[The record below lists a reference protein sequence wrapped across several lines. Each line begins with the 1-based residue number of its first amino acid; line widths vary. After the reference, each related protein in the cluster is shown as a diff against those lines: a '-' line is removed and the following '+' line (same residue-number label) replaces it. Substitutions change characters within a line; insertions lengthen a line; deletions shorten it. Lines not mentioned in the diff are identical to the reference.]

1 MKVAQKIVCTTLLTS
16 VLLGFAGVTAAAAD
30 SSSGSPAI
38 AMTAQDPA
46 VAAGDDMN
54 VESTKRFSIQNFSGN
69 TLRLS
74 GIPAKERTDNS
85 ELPKVG
91 TVVLPGADL
100 PLEVTYYF
108 LADNNVNIT
117 WDVLDDQGRVV
128 GTAVTRLSLDG
139 FNTKV
144 TKIVSQSGP
153 AEFASAS
160 GDVTVT
166 DRQAAVHVVP
176 AGQGQRQA
184 DILNRLCGEN
194 ASIDCD
200 FDIKTSTKGYGP
212 VHVIDG
218 VEINN
223 TDSVATTIISKK
235 EIVSAT
241 NTVSVGASIKASIL
255 NIVEVAVN
263 SSYETAWSNSQE
275 FTWTRELSISPFH
288 KGWLEV
294 SAPVINHTGD
304 FIVKVGKT
312 EWILQDVT
320 FTSPNKDGHARY
332 ARQQVPLTDKEK
344 EVTPPTVFL
353 STESV
358 FDAIVQAADAGLT
371 ISTDQ
376 LH

>member
-30 SSSGSPAI
+30 SSSGSGPI
-38 AMTAQDPA
+38 VMTAQDPSTA
-46 VAAGDDMN
+46 TGDEIN
-54 VESTKRFSIQNFSGN
+54 AESTKRFSIQNLSGN

-74 GIPAKERTDNS
+74 GMPAKERKDNS
-85 ELPKVG
+85 ELPKDG
-91 TVVLPGADL
+91 TVILPGADL

-108 LADNNVNIT
+108 LADNNINIT

-139 FNTKV
+139 FNTKL

-153 AEFASAS
+153 AEFTSAQ
-160 GDVTVT
+160 GNVTVT
-166 DRQAAVHVVP
+166 DRAPTVHVIP
-176 AGQGQRQA
+176 AGEGQRQA
-184 DILNRLCGEN
+184 TILNRLCGEN
-194 ASIDCD
+194 ALIDCD

-218 VEINN
+218 VETNN
-223 TDSVATTIISKK
+223 TERVATTIITQK

-241 NTVSVGASIKASIL
+241 NTVTIGASIKASIL

-263 SSYETAWSNSQE
+263 SSYATAWSNSQE
-275 FTWTRELSISPFH
+275 FTWSRQLEISPFH

-294 SAPVINHTGD
+294 AAPVINHTGD

-320 FTSPNKDGHARY
+320 FTSPNKDGHAQY
-332 ARQQVPLTDKEK
+332 ARQQVPLTDKER
-344 EVTPPTVFL
+344 EVEPPTAFL

-358 FDAIVQAADAGLT
+358 SDAILRAADAGLT

-376 LH
+376 LQ